1 MKKYLSI
8 VLLLFSMSLF
18 SQEVEYQA
26 KIDSLNSLIA
36 NNNEQITSLQQK
48 NDELNAA
55 IRTYNQKQDSILVS
69 ENRSDIVYSIFPVA
83 FYSDQQLTKRYKD
96 IPSSQVVTLIAETD
110 ELYNIQYDGNVGYAK
125 KIGFITNLEYLK
137 RLEREENKKKEAELA
152 EQSRIEAEKAAS
164 IERERIKQQEAASR
178 KKALEERTKEM
189 IKKYGSYN
197 GKLIAEGKVAI
208 GMNQKM
214 VIDSWGKPSDIN
226 RDIYSFGVH
235 EQWVYGSGNYVY
247 FKDGVV
253 SSISTRK

>member
-1 MKKYLSI
+1 MKKYLTI
-8 VLLLFSMSLF
+8 ALLLVSMSLF
-18 SQEVEYQA
+18 PQEVEYQA

-36 NNNEQITSLQQK
+36 NNNEQISRLQKK
-48 NDELNAA
+48 NTDLNAE
-55 IRTYNQKQDSILVS
+55 IQKYQQKQDSIFVA
-69 ENRSDIVYSIFPVA
+69 ENKLDIVYSIFPVA
-83 FYSDQQLTKRYKD
+83 FYSDKQLTKRYKD
-96 IPSSQVVTLIAETD
+96 IPSNQVVTLLAETD
-110 ELYNIQYDGNVGYAK
+110 ELYHIQYDGNVGYAK

-152 EQSRIEAEKAAS
+152 EQRKIEAAKERARIEEENK
-164 IERERIKQQEAASR
+164 

-197 GKLIAEGKVAI
+197 GKLIAEGKIAI

-253 SSISTRK
+253 SSISTRR

>member
-1 MKKYLSI
+1 MTINEIEVLRTGLQKSFD
-8 VLLLFSMSLF
+8 LLLVKANRIQIGNRNQFP
-18 SQEVEYQA
+18 YGWRKAA
-26 KIDSLNSLIA
+26 K
-36 NNNEQITSLQQK
+36 
-48 NDELNAA
+48 
-55 IRTYNQKQDSILVS
+55 
-69 ENRSDIVYSIFPVA
+69 
-83 FYSDQQLTKRYKD
+83 
-96 IPSSQVVTLIAETD
+96 
-110 ELYNIQYDGNVGYAK
+110 
-125 KIGFITNLEYLK
+125 
-137 RLEREENKKKEAELA
+137 ERARIEEENKKKA
-152 EQSRIEAEKAAS
+152 QV
-164 IERERIKQQEAASR
+164 
-178 KKALEERTKEM
+178 ERTKEM